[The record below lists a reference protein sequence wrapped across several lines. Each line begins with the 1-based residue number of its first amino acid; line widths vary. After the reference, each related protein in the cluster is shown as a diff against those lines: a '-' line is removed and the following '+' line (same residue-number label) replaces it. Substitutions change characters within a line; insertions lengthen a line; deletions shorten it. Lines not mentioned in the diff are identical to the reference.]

1 MIETLAAPPT
11 GAAPGSGSWPAIR
24 SPVLDWLVG
33 ESWRLRYLEEVLDGL
48 CRRLRESGVPL
59 DRATLHVRTLHPQ
72 FMGAT
77 LLWRVEASEVELRV
91 IGREALNE
99 ARFLNSPVRAL
110 YEGAEA
116 IRQRLDI
123 PAPPGPAE
131 YGVYADL
138 RAEGFVDYVALPMI
152 FSDGRRHACS
162 WATRRAGGF
171 ATADLV
177 RINDLLP
184 VLQLVAETR
193 VSRRI
198 ARTLLEVYVGKFA
211 GARILAGEIE
221 RGSGTT
227 LRAAI
232 WTCDMRGFTMIS
244 ETWPRDAVIE
254 CLNEYFDAMAVPV
267 ERHGGEILK
276 FIGDAMLAVFPLE
289 DPEACHRALQ
299 AAVEARDAMRALNAK
314 RRAAG
319 RNEIGYGIALHVG
332 DVMYGNIGAAS
343 RLDFT
348 VIGPAVNVAARLEG
362 LSKELRRHVLL
373 SGPFANMCG
382 CSAEFLVSVGHYRLA
397 GVSRE
402 LEVFGLTA
410 DD

>member
-1 MIETLAAPPT
+1 MIVPPDSAPDE
-11 GAAPGSGSWPAIR
+11 APGSAGWWPTAR
-24 SPVLDWLVG
+24 CPVLDWLVG
-33 ESWRLRYLEEVLDGL
+33 DSWRLPFLEEVLGEL
-48 CRRLRESGVPL
+48 CRRLRATGVPL
-59 DRATLHVRTLHPQ
+59 DRATMHVRTLHPQ

-77 LLWRVEASEVELRV
+77 LLWRVEADEVELRV
-91 IGREALNE
+91 IGREAMGE

-110 YEGAEA
+110 YEGAEG

-123 PAPPGPAE
+123 APPPDQPE

-138 RAEGFVDYVALPMI
+138 RAEKFVDYVALPMI

-171 ATADLV
+171 DTADLV

-198 ARTLLEVYVGKFA
+198 ARTLLEVYVGRFA
-211 GARILAGEIE
+211 GARILSGEIQ

-227 LRAAI
+227 LQAAI
-232 WTCDMRGFTMIS
+232 WTCDMRGFTLLS
-244 ETWPRDAVIE
+244 ETWSRDAVIA
-254 CLNEYFDAMAVPV
+254 CLNEYFDTMAAPV

-276 FIGDAMLAVFPLE
+276 FIGDAMLAVFPL
-289 DPEACHRALQ
+289 DRPEACHRALQ
-299 AAVEARDAMRALNAK
+299 AAIEARDAMRALNAR
-314 RRAAG
+314 RRARG
-319 RNEIGYGIALHVG
+319 ENEIGYGIALHVG
-332 DVMYGNIGAAS
+332 DVMYGNIGTSS

-348 VIGPAVNVAARLEG
+348 VIGPAVNVAARLEA

-373 SGPFANMCG
+373 SGAFANMCS
-382 CSAEFLVSVGHYRLA
+382 CSAEFLESVGRYRLA
-397 GVSRE
+397 GVPRE
-402 LEVFGLTA
+402 VEVFGLA
-410 DD
+410 QDD